1 MSVFYLVVIIL
12 GVAFQNVAKKP
23 YTQKTQGRGV
33 YIFSCMTS
41 FVALLFFVFTAGKLS
56 FDAGLFIYAFL
67 FALSYMSSA
76 VFGVLA
82 IACGSL
88 SLTALIVSYSLML
101 PTLYG
106 IIFLKDPISV
116 GLIPGIA
123 LLVISLFLT
132 NKKGENTQITLKW
145 LVCVTIAAVGNGMC
159 SVTQKMQQ
167 VVYDGAFKN
176 EFMIIA
182 LAMVVVMLLF
192 FVFAKERKDI
202 KMFIN
207 AGWSA
212 SISCGIVNGLVN
224 LLVMLLSG
232 LMAASVMFPLISVGG
247 IVVTYLVSRFY
258 YKESIT
264 KSQSV
269 GFVLGLAAIVLLN
282 I

>member
-1 MSVFYLVVIIL
+1 MSIFYLTSIIL

-41 FVALLFFVFTAGKLS
+41 FVAMLFFIFTAGGFS
-56 FDAGLFIYAFL
+56 FDAGLIFYAFL
-67 FALSYMSSA
+67 FAASYLSAS
-76 VFGVLA
+76 VFCVMA
-82 IACGSL
+82 IAYGSL
-88 SLTALIVSYSLML
+88 SLTALITSYSLML

-106 IIFLKDPISV
+106 IVFLKDPIGS
-116 GLIPGIA
+116 GLIPGIVM
-123 LLVISLFLT
+123 LVISLFLT
-132 NKKGENTQITLKW
+132 NKKSDDTKITLKW
-145 LVCVTIAAVGNGMC
+145 IVCVFIAAVGNGMC

-182 LAMVVVMLLF
+182 LAMVVVMLLILA
-192 FVFAKERKDI
+192 FAKERKDM
-202 KMFIN
+202 KEFVK
-207 AGWSA
+207 AGWVPA
-212 SISCGIVNGLVN
+212 ISCGVVNGIVNLF
-224 LLVMLLSG
+224 VMVLSG

-247 IVVTYLVSRFY
+247 IVVTYIVSRFY

-264 KSQSV
+264 KSQSI
-269 GFVLGLAAIVLLN
+269 GFVLGLVAIVLLN